1 MDGFLA
7 AYKRFISRKGRTY
20 RLYSDYGTNF
30 IGAYKEL
37 RTLFRQ
43 AQLQNSTMY
52 NSIVNEGTQWI
63 FNPPAAP
70 HMGGK
75 WEAVVK
81 SIKFHLRR
89 TIGDTLLTF
98 EASVTLLT
106 QIEGLLNSRPLED
119 VIALTPGH
127 FLIGTALNSVPE
139 PNLLNLNESRL
150 SKWQLIQRM
159 THQFWHEWS
168 TQ

>member
-1 MDGFLA
+1 
-7 AYKRFISRKGRTY
+7 
-20 RLYSDYGTNF
+20 
-30 IGAYKEL
+30 
-37 RTLFRQ
+37 
-43 AQLQNSTMY
+43 MY

-106 QIEGLLNSRPLED
+106 QIEGLLNSRPLEPLSEDPED

-127 FLIGTALNSVPE
+127 FLIGTTLNSVPE
-139 PNLLNLNESRL
+139 PSLLNLNESRL

-159 THQFWHEWS
+159 TQQFWH
-168 TQ
+168 Q

>member
-1 MDGFLA
+1 
-7 AYKRFISRKGRTY
+7 
-20 RLYSDYGTNF
+20 
-30 IGAYKEL
+30 
-37 RTLFRQ
+37 
-43 AQLQNSTMY
+43 
-52 NSIVNEGTQWI
+52 
-63 FNPPAAP
+63 
-70 HMGGK
+70 MGGK
-75 WEAVVK
+75 WKAVVK

-106 QIEGLLNSRPLED
+106 QIEGLLNSRPLEPLSEDPED

-139 PNLLNLNESRL
+139 PSLLNLNESRL

-159 THQFWHEWS
+159 TQQFWHQWS
-168 TQ
+168 TQYHHRLNPFQNGITLLMR